1 MNWKDLQDEKLENLI
16 EFVQL
21 RGDEES
27 ISWSQSAFIVIT
39 FRYRKELL
47 ERCTKMCTKNG
58 LTETDAE
65 EIANRVFEKFY
76 HYPTFKVSKCTVK
89 DVHKCF
95 RLYLFAIARNE
106 FVDYVTPDESP
117 YTGEEH
123 VITSLINP
131 DQNYTP
137 EKLKELQEAERK
149 LDKIFSRLTT
159 KHKIIYLTYQYYQHE
174 GKYLPKRLRQ
184 ELKDLLK
191 ISQSSIR
198 VYKKEAF
205 ELIESLKYGN

>member
-1 MNWKDLQDEKLENLI
+1 MNWQDLQNEKLEDLV

-21 RGDEES
+21 KGDEES
-27 ISWSQSAFIVIT
+27 ISWSQAAFIVVT
-39 FRYRKELL
+39 FKYRRELL
-47 ERCTKMCTKNG
+47 ERCTKMCVKSG

-76 HYPTFKVSKCTVK
+76 HYPTFKVAKCK
-89 DVHKCF
+89 NKNIDKCF
-95 RLYLFAIARNE
+95 LLYLFKIARNE
-106 FVDYVTPDESP
+106 FVDYINPDESP

-137 EKLKELQEAERK
+137 EKLRELQEAERK
-149 LDKIFSRLTT
+149 LDKIFSKLTN
-159 KHKIIYLTYQYYQHE
+159 KHKIIYLTYQYHEHE

-184 ELKDLLK
+184 ELKNVLK